1 MPEFSLPHDHGAH
14 GHTEDLYRELKNVE
28 HFGAVC
34 DLSLIH
40 ISEPTR
46 P

>member
-28 HFGAVC
+28 HFGAASVIA
-34 DLSLIH
+34 SAKEAMQH
-40 ISEPTR
+40 E
-46 P
+46 

>member
-28 HFGAVC
+28 HFGN
-34 DLSLIH
+34 
-40 ISEPTR
+40 R
-46 P
+46 PRNRRKLC

>member
-1 MPEFSLPHDHGAH
+1 MPEFSLPHDHGVH

-34 DLSLIH
+34 
-40 ISEPTR
+40 R